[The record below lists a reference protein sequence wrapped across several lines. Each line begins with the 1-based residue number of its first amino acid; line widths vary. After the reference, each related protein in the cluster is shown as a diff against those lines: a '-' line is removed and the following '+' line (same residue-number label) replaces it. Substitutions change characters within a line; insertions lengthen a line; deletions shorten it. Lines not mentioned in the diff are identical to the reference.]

1 MSHLRDTALLTQGS
15 KDSASPSQLQEPFL
29 MEQLPREM
37 QCQFILKPTRLATA
51 QQLSGELLP
60 LLHRALLSFAK
71 SSNSPEHKLN
81 TKAKDPTSTQ
91 MNL

>member
-1 MSHLRDTALLTQGS
+1 
-15 KDSASPSQLQEPFL
+15 

-60 LLHRALLSFAK
+60 LLPRTPPFSK
-71 SSNSPEHKLN
+71 SSHSR
-81 TKAKDPTSTQ
+81 TQ
-91 MNL
+91 RQRPNFHPDEPANMNFQEKKTEFWKMVL